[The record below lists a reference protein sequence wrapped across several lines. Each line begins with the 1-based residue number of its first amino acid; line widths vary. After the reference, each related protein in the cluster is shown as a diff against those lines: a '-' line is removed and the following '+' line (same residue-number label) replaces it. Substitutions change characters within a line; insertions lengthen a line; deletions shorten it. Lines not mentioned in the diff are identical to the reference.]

1 MPVLVADEQCPDGEP
16 TINIIGK
23 DGQCVNVKD
32 SQYYNGN
39 FIILGA
45 CGNAQRNQLWTF
57 KSDGT
62 IRSNG
67 KCLTS
72 GYGGCGAYIMIF
84 YCDIVPEAATNSSGF
99 FIMLIDSHES
109 LDSIILLKCQGWGNQ
124 RWADDT
130 ILNPNA
136 RLVMD
141 VRSSDVSLQDIIL
154 YQPTGNPNKK
164 WLAF

>member
-1 MPVLVADEQCPDGEP
+1 MPVPFADEQCPDGEP
-16 TINIIGK
+16 TTNIVGR

-62 IRSNG
+62 IRSNR

-72 GYGGCGAYIMIF
+72 GYGGHV
-84 YCDIVPEAATNSSGF
+84 IVADSYTQGTVLMVAEDNNSSR
-99 FIMLIDSHES
+99 
-109 LDSIILLKCQGWGNQ
+109 Q
-124 RWADDT
+124 A
-130 ILNPNA
+130 
-136 RLVMD
+136 
-141 VRSSDVSLQDIIL
+141 
-154 YQPTGNPNKK
+154 
-164 WLAF
+164 

>member
-1 MPVLVADEQCPDGEP
+1 MPVPVADEQCPDGEP
-16 TINIIGK
+16 TINIVRR

-57 KSDGT
+57 KSNGT

-72 GYGGCGAYIMIF
+72 GYGGC
-84 YCDIVPEAATNSSGF
+84 
-99 FIMLIDSHES
+99 
-109 LDSIILLKCQGWGNQ
+109 WGNQ